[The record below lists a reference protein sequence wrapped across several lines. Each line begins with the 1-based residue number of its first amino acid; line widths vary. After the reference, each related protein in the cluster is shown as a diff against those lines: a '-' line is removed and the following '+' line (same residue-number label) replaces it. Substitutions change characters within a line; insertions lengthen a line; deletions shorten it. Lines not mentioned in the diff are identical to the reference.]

1 MDWPTHPNGPYAS
14 ALSKTLLEGGNRPI
28 EDVFRTV
35 ADSVWSHTRHRQE
48 PGYYSDLRS
57 RVWLD
62 AGRLSVHS
70 RAAAD
75 IGAAG
80 AEDVRSV
87 KHYQAGLEVAPPMGQ
102 PITWNQ
108 DFRRL
113 TDAAESLDDRQARQA
128 IASARRSGASVMEQ
142 TLGGMMLETSWP
154 EQRALDQAQELFL
167 RAARKGYVPA
177 QVFLGELAYRRR
189 NYALAYT
196 WLRLSAQEGSTRA
209 ELDVDDMLIE
219 QAMLS
224 KNPNAIQQGYQ
235 QYMQAENAALQG
247 FSHLLDKAMAPH
259 P

>member
-1 MDWPTHPNGPYAS
+1 
-14 ALSKTLLEGGNRPI
+14 
-28 EDVFRTV
+28 
-35 ADSVWSHTRHRQE
+35 
-48 PGYYSDLRS
+48 
-57 RVWLD
+57 
-62 AGRLSVHS
+62 
-70 RAAAD
+70 
-75 IGAAG
+75 
-80 AEDVRSV
+80 
-87 KHYQAGLEVAPPMGQ
+87 MGQ